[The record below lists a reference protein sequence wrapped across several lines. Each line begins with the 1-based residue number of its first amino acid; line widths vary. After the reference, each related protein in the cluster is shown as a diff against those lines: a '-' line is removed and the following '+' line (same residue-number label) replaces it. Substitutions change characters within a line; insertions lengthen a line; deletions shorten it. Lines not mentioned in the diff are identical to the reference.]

1 MKKQDELRAQL
12 ARMKA
17 EAEEKLKAGA
27 LEDAKAKVAEMDGIL
42 EGVQVLE
49 SILVGDNPD
58 VGPEGRVEGDVHRL
72 LDAVGVRELGRGRKS
87 RVDGRENQVVPPDPR
102 RAGDP
107 ADQGADD
114 ICVGVLQQLV
124 CRVKEVAVLFDGV
137 LDAGEGR
144 AVRLGKR
151 RALGHLGHAGLLG
164 TGLVG
169 AGAGECRDLLDC
181 DEPIE
186 GVGALSEL
194 PDLGLDV
201 LRDGVAAIRAGGL
214 V

>member
-1 MKKQDELRAQL
+1 M
-12 ARMKA
+12 
-17 EAEEKLKAGA
+17 AEEQLPGRV
-27 LEDAKAKVAEMDGIL
+27 LDHRGQQVAAVRIL

-49 SILVGDNPD
+49 SVLVGDNPD
-58 VGPEGRVEGDVHRL
+58 VGPKGRVEGDVHRL
-72 LDAVGVRELGRGRKS
+72 LDAVGVRELGRGRKR
-87 RVDGRENQVVPPDPR
+87 RVDGREDQVVPPDPR

-114 ICVGVLQQLV
+114 ICVSVLQQLV

-144 AVRLGKR
+144 AVRSRQR
-151 RALGHLGHAGLLG
+151 RTLGHLGHTGLLG

-201 LRDGVAAIRAGGL
+201 LRDGVAAVRAGGL